1 VTKLTVSKIKHVL
14 NSDIDVDQ
22 RFDVKILDVYVNTC
36 ITAAQNALQSAVPQ
50 GFSDFH
56 RDVLQRVME
65 GMRSSHESIRKLLR
79 DDPSA
84 SSVDAM
90 TVTRLQL
97 ETLYTFCFLL
107 QDTYNVSHFLKSG
120 WKKRYI
126 RILLMREEYTN
137 IPRFD
142 EYLNGR
148 AALNLD
154 QMRKLIGVTDAEKLT
169 IDSDE
174 LGSEMPAGIKKER
187 IARFP
192 TPREIIDKVEKLDQK
207 SMLERLYPE
216 YQWLC
221 SFAHGDE
228 NASFFRTALEKRTPE
243 LKDLAPEARADM
255 YQQQIAEPAVLY
267 SAICAVQVATEV
279 AAIYPGDL
287 ELMVKVTTAW
297 SGLTKFTLISRSV
310 WERRAKNILPLISV

>member
-1 VTKLTVSKIKHVL
+1 MTKLTVSKIKHVL
-14 NSDIDVDQ
+14 TEDIDITQ
-22 RFDVKILDVYVNTC
+22 SFDVKVLDGYVNTC
-36 ITAAQNALQSAVPQ
+36 ITAAQNALQGAVPL

-56 RDVLQRVME
+56 RDVLKRVME

-79 DDPSA
+79 DDPSP

-90 TVTRLQL
+90 TVARLQL

-107 QDTYNVSHFLKSG
+107 QDTQNVSHFLKNG

-126 RILLMREEYTN
+126 RILLMREEYIN
-137 IPRFD
+137 IRRFD
-142 EYLNGR
+142 EYLNSR
-148 AALNLD
+148 AALNLE
-154 QMRKLIGVTDAEKLT
+154 QMRKLIAVTDAEKLT

-174 LGSEMPAGIKKER
+174 LGRKMPAGIEKEP

-192 TPREIIDKVEKLDQK
+192 TPGQIINKIVKPDQK
-207 SMLERLYPE
+207 NMLERLYPE

-221 SFAHGDE
+221 SFVHGDE
-228 NASFFRTALEKRTPE
+228 NASFFRTALDKRTPE
-243 LKDLAPEARADM
+243 LKDLAPETRADM
-255 YQQQIAEPAVLY
+255 FQQQIAEPAVLY
-267 SAICAVQVATEV
+267 SAICAVQAATEV
-279 AAIYPGDL
+279 AAVYPRDI

-297 SGLTKFTLISRSV
+297 SGLTKFTLLSRSV